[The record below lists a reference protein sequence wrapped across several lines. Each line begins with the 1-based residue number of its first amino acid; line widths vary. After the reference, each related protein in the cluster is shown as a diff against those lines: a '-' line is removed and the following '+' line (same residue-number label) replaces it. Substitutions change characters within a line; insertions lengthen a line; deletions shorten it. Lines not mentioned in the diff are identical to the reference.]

1 MGWKW
6 VVCEVIG
13 LVNIAVYFRMPEELR
28 PKTAQSKKG
37 KKKNKKAMG
46 DLKSTFAEL
55 EKKEVRRHSFSI
67 IQYDIRII

>member
-1 MGWKW
+1 
-6 VVCEVIG
+6 
-13 LVNIAVYFRMPEELR
+13 MPEELR

-55 EKKEVRRHSFSI
+55 EKKEVRRHSFCI
-67 IQYDIRII
+67 IRNDIIIT